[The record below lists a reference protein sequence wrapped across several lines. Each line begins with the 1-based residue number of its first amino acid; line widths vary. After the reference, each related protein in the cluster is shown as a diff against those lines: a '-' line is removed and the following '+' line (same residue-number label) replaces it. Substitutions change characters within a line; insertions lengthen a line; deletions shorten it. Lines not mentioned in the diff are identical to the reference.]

1 MALTGLALEG
11 AAFRILRSSTLKAP
25 LSRPK
30 DFLRPGEE
38 LSPCG
43 ADKSKGNLTEQA
55 PEPPLLLIPD
65 GHAAGVGVQAL
76 ALGKIGDAG
85 GYFAQRFPG
94 VVEEAGLF
102 YKVVYAQ
109 GA

>member
-1 MALTGLALEG
+1 MPLAQLRLRALLKPSQSKPYGFASSPEGEAFLHLTVPSHEAPPSGELA
-11 AAFRILRSSTLKAP
+11 RKRLRGS
-25 LSRPK
+25 
-30 DFLRPGEE
+30 
-38 LSPCG
+38 
-43 ADKSKGNLTEQA
+43 
-55 PEPPLLLIPD
+55 LLIPD

-94 VVEEAGLF
+94 VVEEAGLL

>member
-1 MALTGLALEG
+1 MVPPAYSVMVNGLALSG
-11 AAFRILRSSTLKAP
+11 RFASSSPKGRASGETENFVWTAKALP
-25 LSRPK
+25 L
-30 DFLRPGEE
+30 GE
-38 LSPCG
+38 CTQVTRG
-43 ADKSKGNLTEQA
+43 Q
-55 PEPPLLLIPD
+55 PPLFLVPD

-94 VVEEAGLF
+94 VVEEAGLL

>member
-1 MALTGLALEG
+1 MVNGLALSGRFASSSPKGRASGETENFVWTAKGSPFGRGVTAGDGEG
-11 AAFRILRSSTLKAP
+11 K
-25 LSRPK
+25 
-30 DFLRPGEE
+30 
-38 LSPCG
+38 
-43 ADKSKGNLTEQA
+43 
-55 PEPPLLLIPD
+55 PPLFLVPD
-65 GHAAGVGVQAL
+65 SHAAGVGVQAL

-85 GYFAQRFPG
+85 GHLAQRFPG

>member
-1 MALTGLALEG
+1 MVNGLTLSGRFA
-11 AAFRILRSSTLKAP
+11 SS
-25 LSRPK
+25 SPK
-30 DFLRPGEE
+30 GRASGETE
-38 LSPCG
+38 NFVWTAKDSPFG
-43 ADKSKGNLTEQA
+43 RAGKSKGFDLEG
-55 PEPPLLLIPD
+55 EPPLFLVPD

-85 GYFAQRFPG
+85 SHLAQRFPG

>member
-1 MALTGLALEG
+1 MVNGLALSG
-11 AAFRILRSSTLKAP
+11 RFASS
-25 LSRPK
+25 SPK
-30 DFLRPGEE
+30 GRASGETE
-38 LSPCG
+38 NFVWTAKGSPFG
-43 ADKSKGNLTEQA
+43 RAGKSKGFDCEG
-55 PEPPLLLIPD
+55 EPPLFLIPD

-85 GYFAQRFPG
+85 GYFAQRFTG
-94 VVEEAGLF
+94 VVEEAGLL